1 MPGTLVQTF
10 ATGVCSHGGQMSVAG
25 TGARVLL
32 LGQPAAKATDTHPI
46 VGCPLNI
53 SGKPQ
58 PCVTGSQFTPAA
70 RVIIEGQPALLNTSV
85 GIGKSAEQA
94 PQGPVAITSAQ
105 TRVFGM

>member
-1 MPGTLVQTF
+1 MPGTLVQTL
-10 ATGVCSHGGQMSVAG
+10 ARGVCSHGGQMTTAG

-32 LGQPAAKATDTHPI
+32 LGQPAAKASDTHPI

-58 PCVTGSQFTPAA
+58 PCVTGSQFTPAG
-70 RVIIEGQPALLNTSV
+70 RVFIDGQPALLNTSV

-94 PQGPVAITSAQ
+94 PQGPVAITATQ

>member
-1 MPGTLVQTF
+1 MPGTLLQTS
-10 ATGVCSHGGQMSVAG
+10 ATGVCSHGGQMTVAG

-32 LGQPAAKATDTHPI
+32 LGQPAAKASDIHPI

-58 PCVTGSQFTPAA
+58 PCITASQFTPAS
-70 RVIIEGQPALLNTSV
+70 RVFIDGQPALLNTSV

-94 PQGPVAITSAQ
+94 PQGPVSITAAQ